1 VILDSCFLIDLMA
14 SDPGAVAKLDGFVED
29 GRLLSVATVSV
40 TEVAR
45 GIDDEERRATFDDVL
60 SRLDVIP
67 YDRDAAERAANIL
80 QSLDESGEPIGA
92 VDAMVAATAL
102 SGDGIV
108 VTRNVAEFRRI
119 DGVRVEPY

>member
-1 VILDSCFLIDLMA
+1 MA
-14 SDPGAVAKLDGFVED
+14 SDAGAVAKLDGFVED
-29 GRLLSVATVSV
+29 GRRLSVATVSV

-45 GIDDEERRATFDDVL
+45 GIDDEDRRATFDDVL

-108 VTRNVAEFRRI
+108 VTRNVAEFRRV